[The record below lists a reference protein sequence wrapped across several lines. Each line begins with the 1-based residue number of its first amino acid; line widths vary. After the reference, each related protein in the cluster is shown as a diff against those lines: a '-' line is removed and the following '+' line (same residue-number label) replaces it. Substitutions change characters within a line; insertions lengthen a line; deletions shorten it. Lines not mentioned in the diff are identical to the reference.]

1 MNEETHPHAVHAD
14 MLHLARLLPDGAIG
28 IDAGL
33 TLTKVVHATA
43 TGVLMDA
50 RETRTV
56 FTDRGWSALREAA
69 AGDGH
74 VGVTGAKIAVVPN
87 PAEHLQVDEIE
98 ASARGVRALLEAE
111 GRIED
116 GEFLMAMLG
125 TGAAFAV
132 IRGADTVEHLG
143 GTPLGGGSFAGI
155 AHRVDPSLS
164 YEEMITRA
172 ERGERRNVDTM
183 VSDLYPDGIGRIS
196 ADMTAAHLSQ
206 RGQGSLDDFLAGLLN
221 MHAENIAQI
230 AASRARMSDL
240 PRVVVAGGFVHN
252 NPSMLEMFIKIAG
265 MFGIRAEAV
274 TAPGYAPAIGAA
286 LIAAEATH
294 P

>member
-1 MNEETHPHAVHAD
+1 MNEEGHPHAVHAD
-14 MLHLARLLPDGAIG
+14 TLHLPLLPEGAIG

-43 TGVLMDA
+43 DGVLLDA

-69 AGDGH
+69 SDNGH

-87 PAEHLQVDEIE
+87 PNEHVQVDEIE

-111 GRIED
+111 GRTGD

-125 TGAAFAV
+125 TGTAFAI

-164 YEEMITRA
+164 YEDMIIRA

-196 ADMTAAHLSQ
+196 ADMTAAHLAQ

-230 AASRARMSDL
+230 AASRARMANLSRL
-240 PRVVVAGGFVHN
+240 VVGGGFAHN
-252 NPSMLEMFIKIAG
+252 NPTLMAMLVKIAW
-265 MFGIRAEAV
+265 MFGIKAEAV
-274 TAPGYAPAIGAA
+274 AAPGYAPAIGAA
-286 LIAAEATH
+286 LLAAEATAR
-294 P
+294 

>member
-1 MNEETHPHAVHAD
+1 MNEEGHPHAVHAD
-14 MLHLARLLPDGAIG
+14 TLHLPLLPEGAIG

-43 TGVLMDA
+43 NGVLLDA

-69 AGDGH
+69 SGTGH

-87 PAEHLQVDEIE
+87 PNDHLQVDEIE

-111 GRIED
+111 GRTGD

-125 TGAAFAV
+125 TGTAFAI
-132 IRGADTVEHLG
+132 IRGDDVVEHLG

-164 YEEMITRA
+164 YEDMIMRA

-196 ADMTAAHLSQ
+196 ADMTAAHLAQ

-230 AASRARMSDL
+230 AASRARMANLS
-240 PRVVVAGGFVHN
+240 RVVVGGGFAHN
-252 NPSMLEMFIKIAG
+252 NPVMMEMFVKIAW
-265 MFGIRAEAV
+265 MFGIKTESVA
-274 TAPGYAPAIGAA
+274 APGYAPAIGAA
-286 LIAAEATH
+286 LLAAEASR
-294 P
+294 